1 MENSILRLADVKQL
15 VRLSK
20 SQIYALAA
28 RGEFPKPFKLSE
40 RASGFD
46 AAAVGRWIEARKGA
60 AQ

>member
-1 MENSILRLADVKQL
+1 MHTAILRLSDVKQL

-28 RGEFPKPFKLSE
+28 RGKFPKPFKLSE

-46 AAAVGRWIEARKGA
+46 AASVQAWIEARKEA

>member
-1 MENSILRLADVKQL
+1 MENSILRLADVRKL

-28 RGEFPKPFKLSE
+28 RGEFPRPFKLSE

-46 AAAVGRWIEARKGA
+46 AEAVSRWIEARKA
-60 AQ
+60 AV

>member
-1 MENSILRLADVKQL
+1 MEQSILRLADVMQL

-28 RGEFPKPFKLSE
+28 RGEFPKPFKLSQ

-46 AAAVGRWIEARKGA
+46 AEAVARWIESRKA
-60 AQ
+60 PA

>member
-1 MENSILRLADVKQL
+1 MESTILRLRDVRER

-28 RGEFPKPFKLSE
+28 RGEFPKPFKLSA

-46 AAAVGRWIEARKGA
+46 SAAVARWIEARKA
-60 AQ
+60 AV